1 MSDSFNPTK
10 GERLYRNITDRE
22 IGYMTDEQ
30 EKEIKEA
37 EEALERERVKNDAI
51 FDAMKEL
58 DGKL

>member
-10 GERLYRNITDRE
+10 GERLYGNITDRE